1 MNKPLQ
7 IPFYL
12 KVSQIILGIIAL
24 FFVLYIGQAIILPLI
39 YALILAI
46 LMNPAVN
53 YLLGKRVN
61 KILAITIVLL
71 VTTIA
76 LLALV
81 YFISAQMVSFG
92 EVLPQLKSKFNMLL
106 SQSIDFISRTF
117 NVDQKTIN
125 GWIAKG
131 KTELSSSSSGL
142 IGQTL
147 STFTDVVLVF
157 TLLPVYIFMFLYYKP
172 LLLEFISKLSPPENK
187 DSVGEV
193 LVETRLLVQSYLS
206 GLLLEAAI
214 VSALNALGLFILGVD
229 YAILIGLIGGILNII
244 PYLGGII
251 ATAIPMLLALATKSP
266 TTALLVLG
274 VYLLVQFIDNNYL
287 MPVIV
292 ASRVRIN
299 ALFSVI
305 VVLVGGA
312 LWGIAGMFLSIPLT
326 GLLKVIFDRVDSLAP
341 FGFLLGDTMP
351 KKESSFLK
359 IMRRKA
365 KEKKDDPKKIDNK
378 KVDAKTKTA

>member
-12 KVSQIILGIIAL
+12 KISQIILGIIAL

-53 YLLGKRVN
+53 YLLGKKVN
-61 KILAITIVLL
+61 KIVAITIVLL

-106 SQSIDFISRTF
+106 AQSIDFVSKTF

-131 KTELSSSSSGL
+131 KTELSASSSGL

-172 LLLEFISKLSPPENK
+172 LLL
-187 DSVGEV
+187 
-193 LVETRLLVQSYLS
+193 
-206 GLLLEAAI
+206 
-214 VSALNALGLFILGVD
+214 
-229 YAILIGLIGGILNII
+229 
-244 PYLGGII
+244 
-251 ATAIPMLLALATKSP
+251 
-266 TTALLVLG
+266 
-274 VYLLVQFIDNNYL
+274 
-287 MPVIV
+287 
-292 ASRVRIN
+292 
-299 ALFSVI
+299 
-305 VVLVGGA
+305 
-312 LWGIAGMFLSIPLT
+312 
-326 GLLKVIFDRVDSLAP
+326 
-341 FGFLLGDTMP
+341 
-351 KKESSFLK
+351 
-359 IMRRKA
+359 
-365 KEKKDDPKKIDNK
+365 
-378 KVDAKTKTA
+378 

>member
-305 VVLVGGA
+305 VVLIGGA

-326 GLLKVIFDRVDSLAP
+326 GLLKVIFDRVDSLVP

>member
-1 MNKPLQ
+1 MTGKIQ

-12 KVSQIILGIIAL
+12 KISQIILGTVAL

-53 YLLGKRVN
+53 YLLGKGMN
-61 KILAITIVLL
+61 KILAITIVLF
-71 VTTIA
+71 VTTLALIA
-76 LLALV
+76 LI

-92 EVLPQLKSKFNMLL
+92 EVFPQLKTKFNLL
-106 SQSIDFISRTF
+106 LTQTTDFVSRTF
-117 NVDQKTIN
+117 HIDRKTIN
-125 GWIAKG
+125 DWIAKG
-131 KTELSSSSSGL
+131 KTELSASSSGL

-147 STFTDVVLVF
+147 STFTDVILVV

-172 LLLEFISKLSPPENK
+172 LLLEFISKLSPSEK
-187 DSVGEV
+187 KESVGEV

-206 GLLLEAAI
+206 GLLLEAVI
-214 VSALNALGLFILGVD
+214 VSSLNALGLFILGVD

-305 VVLVGGA
+305 VVLIGGA

-326 GLLKVIFDRVDSLAP
+326 GLLKVIFDRIDSMQP
-341 FGFLLGDTMP
+341 FGFLLGDTIP
-351 KKESSFLK
+351 KKESSLLK
-359 IMRRKA
+359 IVRKKS
-365 KEKKDDPKKIDNK
+365 KEKEAEIKKSDPE
-378 KVDAKTKTA
+378 TKPV

>member
-12 KVSQIILGIIAL
+12 KISQIILGIIA
-24 FFVLYIGQAIILPLI
+24 FIFVLYIGQAIILPLI
-39 YALILAI
+39 YSLILAI

-53 YLLGKRVN
+53 YLLSKKVN
-61 KILAITIVLL
+61 KIVAISIVLL
-71 VTTIA
+71 VTTLL
-76 LLALV
+76 LLALI
-81 YFISAQMVSFG
+81 YFISAQIVSFG
-92 EVLPQLKSKFNMLL
+92 EVLPQLKSKFNMLVG
-106 SQSIDFISRTF
+106 QSTDFISRTF
-117 NVDQKTIN
+117 HVDHKTIN
-125 GWIAKG
+125 GWIDKG
-131 KTELSSSSSGL
+131 KTELGSSSSVL

-147 STFTDVVLVF
+147 STFTDVVLVI

-172 LLLEFISKLSPPENK
+172 LLLEFISKLSPPENRE
-187 DSVGEV
+187 SVGEV

-206 GLLLEAAI
+206 GLLLEAVI
-214 VSALNALGLFILGVD
+214 VSALNALGLFVLGVD
-229 YAILIGLIGGILNII
+229 YALLIGIIGGILNII

-292 ASRVRIN
+292 ASRVKIN

-305 VVLVGGA
+305 VVLIGGA
-312 LWGIAGMFLSIPLT
+312 LWGIAGMFLAIPLT
-326 GLLKVIFDRVDSLAP
+326 ALVKVIFDRVDSLEP
-341 FGFLLGDTMP
+341 FGFLLGDSMP
-351 KKESSFLK
+351 KNQNSFLRLLK
-359 IMRRKA
+359 KKSKDKKVETKA
-365 KEKKDDPKKIDNK
+365 K
-378 KVDAKTKTA
+378 TA